1 MCVCVRACVRVC
13 ERVCVF
19 VCVRVCVYLVA
30 DAEGVEAAEAH
41 QQPRDQRQEG
51 HDLCQAGRPPLPTGT
66 SH

>member
-1 MCVCVRACVRVC
+1 MCVC
-13 ERVCVF
+13 
-19 VCVRVCVYLVA
+19 VCVYLVA

-66 SH
+66 SHWGAAASGGGGGRGLVHE